1 MVVES
6 PVLCCYWLWRGF
18 GRSRVFACLVLDV
31 QSTAEVWWF
40 QAEEGKVR
48 KCWDLQGQVAEETF
62 LNLGF
67 GCKYL
72 S

>member
-6 PVLCCYWLWRGF
+6 LVLCCYWPWRGF
-18 GRSRVFACLVLDV
+18 GRRGVFAHSVLDM
-31 QSTAEVWWF
+31 QSTAEVWCF

-67 GCKYL
+67 GCECL

>member
-1 MVVES
+1 MR
-6 PVLCCYWLWRGF
+6 VLCSVVTGF
-18 GRSRVFACLVLDV
+18 GGALAGGECSPAGFWMCR
-31 QSTAEVWWF
+31 TGAEVWWL
-40 QAEEGKVR
+40 QVEEEKVR
-48 KCWDLQGQVAEETF
+48 KCWALQGQVAEETF